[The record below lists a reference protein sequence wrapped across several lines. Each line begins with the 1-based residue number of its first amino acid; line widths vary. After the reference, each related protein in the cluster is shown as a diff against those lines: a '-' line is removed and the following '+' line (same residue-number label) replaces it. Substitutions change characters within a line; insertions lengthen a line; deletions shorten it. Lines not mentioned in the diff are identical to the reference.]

1 MIKVIR
7 HRKLEGDETIISI
20 EWLNIPICEIGSL
33 VNKKRH
39 NFHSNYQFDKIM
51 AVTEDGCIY
60 QLSYFSSETKP
71 ISLDD
76 FYKSLR
82 RQPLRFSSNFYL

>member
-7 HRKLEGDETIISI
+7 HRKLEGDESSISI
-20 EWLNIPICEIGSL
+20 EWLNIPLSEIGSF

-60 QLSYFSSETKP
+60 QLSYFSNETKT
-71 ISLDD
+71 ISLDE

-82 RQPLRFSSNFYL
+82 RQPLRISLNFYL

>member
-7 HRKLEGDETIISI
+7 HRKLEGDESSISI
-20 EWLNIPICEIGSL
+20 EWLNIPLNEIGSF

-39 NFHSNYQFDKIM
+39 NFHSNYQFDKLM
-51 AVTEDGCIY
+51 AVADDGCIY
-60 QLSYFSSETKP
+60 QLSYFSNETKP
-71 ISLDD
+71 ISFDE

-82 RQPLRFSSNFYL
+82 RQPLRFSLNFYL